1 LLALSAMWGMAGL
14 LLAMP
19 LLTCAKIV
27 AEHVPQ
33 LSALA
38 QLLSANHGTLV
49 YSHSPSVA
57 SETSE

>member
-1 LLALSAMWGMAGL
+1 MAGL
-14 LLAMP
+14 LVAMP

-33 LSALA
+33 LGALA

-49 YSHSPSVA
+49 YSHSPAVA